1 MERLIPWQDRS
12 SALPDH
18 QFGQPPGEFR
28 TIEPPPA
35 QHHTRLSRK
44 IPARIPK
51 LVSEWSS

>member
-35 QHHTRLSRK
+35 QHHTRLSRQ
-44 IPARIPK
+44 IPDRIPK
-51 LVSEWSS
+51 LVSEW